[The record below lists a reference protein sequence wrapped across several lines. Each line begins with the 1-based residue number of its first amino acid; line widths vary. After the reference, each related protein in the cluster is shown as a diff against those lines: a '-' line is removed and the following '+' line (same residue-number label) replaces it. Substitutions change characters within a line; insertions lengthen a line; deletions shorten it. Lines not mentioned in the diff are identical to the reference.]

1 MTSKARDIIGRMIDQ
16 PAMLRREHRFLWSP
30 ALPISCRVY
39 RN

>member
-16 PAMLRREHRFLWSP
+16 RAMLRREAGFLWSP
-30 ALPISCRVY
+30 GFPISCRVY